1 MPQDQQSEA
10 TRITVPAGLPDVVT
24 REVPGEVPG
33 AAPDEPG
40 FGPLADTGHHTDW
53 PEDAVPTRELDV
65 LVVGAGFAGIY
76 AVHRFRELGYTVRAF
91 EVGAGVGGTWF
102 WNRYPGARCDV
113 ESMEYSFSFSPELEQ
128 EWEWTE
134 RYPAQPEL
142 LRYLQHVAERF
153 DLLRDIQLETRVEA
167 VVWHE
172 ADQAWRATTDRGDRV
187 RARYVVMA
195 TGNLS
200 AARIPDFPGMADFR
214 GQTYH
219 TAHWPDDGV
228 DFTGQRVGVIGTGSS
243 GTQAIPIIAEQAAH
257 LTVFQRT
264 ANYSLPAHNRPL
276 GPEEQHETKS
286 RYPEL
291 RRLMRYSRNGQTRL
305 WNDRPALEATAEER
319 AAEYAARWQVGG
331 GGFIGAF
338 NDLLRSEEA
347 NETAAAFVRAKIREI
362 VQDPTVAAQLTP
374 SGFPMG
380 SKRVTVDTGYYATYN
395 RPNVALVD
403 VKAAPI
409 ETLTERGLRTTDAE
423 YELDAIV
430 FATGFDAMTGAL
442 LRVDI
447 RGRDGL
453 SLKEK
458 WAAGPRTYLGV
469 STAGFPN
476 LFIVTGPGSPSVIS
490 NVVVS
495 IEQHIEWISDLIEWL
510 RKNELAV
517 VEADRSA
524 EDAWVEH
531 VNEVAAGTLFI
542 KGNSW
547 YLGANVP
554 GKPRVFMPYVGGV
567 GTYRRH
573 CEEIAARDYEGFV
586 AV

>member
-1 MPQDQQSEA
+1 MSQDA
-10 TRITVPAGLPDVVT
+10 TTDPTVIPVPAEVPGIVS

-33 AAPDEPG
+33 GAPDDPP
-40 FGPLADTGHHTDW
+40 FGPLAEHPHPQW
-53 PEDAVPTRELDV
+53 PQGAEPTRELDV
-65 LVVGAGFAGIY
+65 LIVGAGFAGLY
-76 AVHRFRELGYTVRAF
+76 GVYRFRELGYTVRAYD
-91 EVGAGVGGTWF
+91 VATGVGGTWF

-113 ESMEYSFSFSPELEQ
+113 ESLEYSFSFSPELEQ

-142 LRYLQHVAERF
+142 LRYMEHVAERF
-153 DLLRDIQLETRVEA
+153 DLYRDIQLETRVETA
-167 VVWHE
+167 VWHE
-172 ADQAWRATTDRGDRV
+172 GDQAWRVTTDQGDLV
-187 RARYVVMA
+187 RARFVIMA

-200 AARIPDFPGMADFR
+200 AARVPDFPGMDAYQGR
-214 GQTYH
+214 TYH
-219 TAHWPDDGV
+219 TAHWPDEGV

-243 GTQAIPIIAEQAAH
+243 GTQAIPIIAEQADS

-264 ANYSLPAHNRPL
+264 ANFSLPAHNRPL
-276 GPEEQHETKS
+276 TTEEQNEVKA
-286 RYPEL
+286 RYREL
-291 RRLMRYSRNGQTRL
+291 RRQMRYSRNGQVRQ
-305 WNDRPALEATAEER
+305 WNDKSALSVSEQER
-319 AAEYAARWQVGG
+319 AAEYEARWQVGG

-338 NDLLRSEEA
+338 NDLLADEAA
-347 NETAAAFVRAKIREI
+347 NETAQEFVRGKIREI
-362 VQDPTVAAQLTP
+362 VKDPEVAEKLIP

-395 RPNVALVD
+395 RPNVSLVD
-403 VKAAPI
+403 VRKAPI
-409 ETLTERGLRTTDAE
+409 VELTEKGLRTTEAE
-423 YELDAIV
+423 YELDAVV

-447 RGRDGL
+447 RGRNGL

-469 STAGFPN
+469 GTAGFPN

-495 IEQHIEWISDLIEWL
+495 IEQHIEFISDLVEWL
-510 RKNELAV
+510 TKNDQSV
-517 VEADRSA
+517 VEADPAA
-524 EDAWVEH
+524 EDAWVQH
-531 VNEVAAGTLFI
+531 VNDVAAATLFI

-567 GTYRRH
+567 GTYRQH
-573 CEEIAARDYEGFV
+573 CEEIAARDYEGFLTV
-586 AV
+586 

>member
-1 MPQDQQSEA
+1 MPQDATSEPSV
-10 TRITVPAGLPDVVT
+10 IPVPAEAPGLVS

-33 AAPDEPG
+33 GAPDDPP
-40 FGPLADTGHHTDW
+40 FGPLAEHPHPQW
-53 PEDAVPTRELDV
+53 PEGAEPTLELDV
-65 LVVGAGFAGIY
+65 LLVGAGFSGLY
-76 AVHRFRELGYTVRAF
+76 GVHRFRELGYSVRAYD
-91 EVGAGVGGTWF
+91 VATDVGGTWF

-113 ESMEYSFSFSPELEQ
+113 ESLEYSFSFSPELEQ

-153 DLLRDIQLETRVEA
+153 DLYRDIQLETRVETA
-167 VVWHE
+167 VWNE
-172 ADQAWRATTDRGDRV
+172 DDQTWRVTTDKGDLV
-187 RARYVVMA
+187 RARFVIMA

-200 AARIPDFPGMADFR
+200 AARVPDFPGMDEYR
-214 GQTYH
+214 GNTYH
-219 TAHWPDDGV
+219 TAHWPEGGV

-243 GTQAIPIIAEQAAH
+243 GTQAIPIIAEQADQ

-264 ANYSLPAHNRPL
+264 ANYSLPAHNHPL
-276 GPEEQHETKS
+276 DPEVQKHLKS
-286 RYPEL
+286 RYREY
-291 RRLMRYSRNGQTRL
+291 RELMRYSRNGQVRT
-305 WNDRPALEATAEER
+305 WGDQSALDVGPDER
-319 AAEYAARWQVGG
+319 EAEYEARWKIGG

-338 NDLLRSEEA
+338 TDLLSDEA
-347 NETAAAFVRAKIREI
+347 ANATAADFVQRKIREI
-362 VQDPTVAAQLTP
+362 VEDPETADKLIP

-395 RPNVALVD
+395 RPNVSLVD

-409 ETLTERGLRTTDAE
+409 VGLTEKGLRTTEAE
-423 YELDAIV
+423 YELDSIV

-442 LRVDI
+442 LRIDI
-447 RGRDGL
+447 RGRGGQT
-453 SLKEK
+453 LKEA
-458 WAAGPRTYLGV
+458 WSAGPRTYLGIG
-469 STAGFPN
+469 THGFPN
-476 LFIVTGPGSPSVIS
+476 LFVVTGPGSPSVIS

-495 IEQHIEWISDLIEWL
+495 IEQHIEWISDLVEWMK
-510 RKNELAV
+510 KNDLSVAEPDLA
-517 VEADRSA
+517 AQ
-524 EDAWVEH
+524 DAWVQH
-531 VNEVAAGTLFI
+531 VNDVAAATLFV

-567 GTYRRH
+567 GNYRRH

-586 AV
+586 TS